1 MDWTDYTRFG
11 ITLFALINPFTKIPY
26 CLSVCG
32 PGNTKALHR
41 LALSS
46 TVSMMVL
53 LLLMHFAGEIILL
66 SLGTTLASF
75 QVGGGLVIILT
86 GLALM
91 NDEGKTTHTAPVSDP
106 PDLLHALKIGVA
118 PLGIPMLAGAGSI
131 AKVMTE
137 THPEFG
143 IQYEMHITLMIV
155 LVCVT
160 SGLVIGAGGL
170 LSRVLGAV
178 FFSIVGRLSGL
189 IVVAVGVEVVWHG
202 LATHIATLG

>member
-46 TVSMMVL
+46 TVS
-53 LLLMHFAGEIILL
+53 
-66 SLGTTLASF
+66 
-75 QVGGGLVIILT
+75 
-86 GLALM
+86 
-91 NDEGKTTHTAPVSDP
+91 
-106 PDLLHALKIGVA
+106 
-118 PLGIPMLAGAGSI
+118 
-131 AKVMTE
+131 
-137 THPEFG
+137 
-143 IQYEMHITLMIV
+143 MIV

>member
-46 TVSMMVL
+46 TVSMIVL

-106 PDLLHALKIGVA
+106 PDLLHAIKIGVA

-178 FFSIVGRLSGL
+178 FFSIIGRRSGL